1 MESVGLEVVLITG
14 CSQRG
19 IGHAL
24 AKEFAA
30 KNCLVVAT
38 SRSLSSM
45 QDLEQ
50 DERFYLQ
57 ELDVSSDESVQRV
70 VTNVIEK
77 YGRVDVLVNNA
88 GVQCVGPLAEVPLSG
103 IQNTFNTNVYGLKH
117 LRIVGPMRMIQAL
130 VPHMASRRKGKIVN
144 IGSVIVLAPLPW
156 AGTYSG
162 TKSAMHALTDT
173 LRLELKPLGIDV
185 INVVPGAVQSNI
197 MPSAEAIYSSE
208 WKLYKPFEPAITRF
222 VSQGRAGTPTEK
234 FAKHTVAA
242 ILRKHPPAWFSSGK
256 FSTIMAIVYYLP
268 LRVKDLL
275 VQSFMKP

>member
-14 CSQRG
+14 CSQGG

-103 IQNTFNTNVYGLKH
+103 IQNTFNTNVYG
-117 LRIVGPMRMIQAL
+117 PMRMIQAL

-173 LRLELKPLGIDV
+173 LRLV
-185 INVVPGAVQSNI
+185 SVPCNPRSTE
-197 MPSAEAIYSSE
+197 SANTLIREKRFEISMSCHF
-208 WKLYKPFEPAITRF
+208 LY
-222 VSQGRAGTPTEK
+222 
-234 FAKHTVAA
+234 
-242 ILRKHPPAWFSSGK
+242 
-256 FSTIMAIVYYLP
+256 
-268 LRVKDLL
+268 
-275 VQSFMKP
+275 